1 MFERGPGLPVSED
14 DDVGVRARAGAPV
27 KASPPTGM
35 LEDVRWGLS
44 QPQKQLPSKYFY
56 DTRGSELF
64 EAITELPEYYPTRTE
79 TGLLKT
85 PVSGWVTEM
94 APASLVELGAGSA
107 RKTRIL
113 LAAMAHGTPE
123 RTYAPVDVAGDFL
136 RATAESLR
144 VEDPS
149 LDVRPQVRDIT
160 RGLNFVGDLPGP
172 VLFALLGSTIGN
184 FVGEAAIK
192 LLTNVRSAM
201 GESDLFLLG
210 ADLRPGEGKSIEH
223 LEAAYND
230 AQGVTA
236 EFNLNMLRV
245 LNRDAGTNF
254 DLAAFRHKAFYNE
267 RAGRIE
273 MHLIADNAQEIRIPG
288 GGVAQIGAGE
298 SIRTEL
304 SCKYDRQ
311 VLTRTLES
319 ARLEILRWC
328 TDEDGLYSMALV
340 LPV

>member
-1 MFERGPGLPVSED
+1 
-14 DDVGVRARAGAPV
+14 
-27 KASPPTGM
+27 M
-35 LEDVRWGLS
+35 LEDLRWGLS

-79 TGLLKT
+79 TGLLKM

-94 APASLVELGAGSA
+94 APSSLVELGAGSA

-113 LAAMAHGTPE
+113 LAAMAQATPE
-123 RTYAPVDVAGDFL
+123 RTYAPVDVAGEFL

-160 RGLNFVGDLPGP
+160 WGLDFVGDLPGP

-184 FVGEAAIK
+184 FVGEEADK

-201 GESDLFLLG
+201 GESDLFLIG
-210 ADLRPGEGKSIEH
+210 ADLCPGEGKSIES

-230 AQGVTA
+230 GQGISA
-236 EFNLNMLRV
+236 EFNLNMLRA
-245 LNRDAGTNF
+245 LNRGVGTNF
-254 DLAAFRHKAFYNE
+254 DLAAFRHRAFYNE
-267 RAGRIE
+267 REGRIE
-273 MHLIADNAQEIRIPG
+273 MHLVAKNAQKVRIPG
-288 GGVAQIGAGE
+288 DGVVRIGAGE

-304 SCKYDRQ
+304 SCKYDRK
-311 VLTRTLES
+311 VLTRMFES
-319 ARLEILRWC
+319 ARLEIVNWC
-328 TDEDGLYSMALV
+328 TDEEGLYAMALV
-340 LPV
+340 SPV

>member
-1 MFERGPGLPVSED
+1 MFGTFERDPGLPV
-14 DDVGVRARAGAPV
+14 
-27 KASPPTGM
+27 KASAPTEM
-35 LEDVRWGLS
+35 LEEIDWGLS

-64 EAITELPEYYPTRTE
+64 EAITQLPEYYLTRTE
-79 TGLLKT
+79 TRLLKT
-85 PVSGWVTEM
+85 PVSAWVTEM

-113 LAAMAHGTPE
+113 LAAMARGEGE

-149 LDVRPQVRDIT
+149 LEVRPQVMDIRRD
-160 RGLNFVGDLPGP
+160 LNFVHDLPGP

-184 FVGEAAIK
+184 FERTAADE
-192 LLTNVRSAM
+192 LLSNVRSAM
-201 GESDLFLLG
+201 TERDLFLLG
-210 ADLRPGEGKSIEH
+210 ADLRPGEGKSMER

-236 EFNLNMLRV
+236 EFNLNMLRA
-245 LNRDAGTNF
+245 LNREAGTDF
-254 DLAAFRHKAFYNE
+254 DLAAFRHKAFYDE
-267 RAGRIE
+267 GKGRIE
-273 MHLIADNAQEIRIPG
+273 MHLVAEIAQEVQIPV
-288 GGVAQIGAGE
+288 GGVVQIGAGE

-311 VLTRTLES
+311 VLTRMLES
-319 ARLEILRWC
+319 ARLEILKWR
-328 TDEDGLYSMALV
+328 TDEGGHYAMALV
-340 LPV
+340 SPV

>member
-1 MFERGPGLPVSED
+1 
-14 DDVGVRARAGAPV
+14 
-27 KASPPTGM
+27 M
-35 LEDVRWGLS
+35 LEDIRWGLS
-44 QPQKQLPSKYFY
+44 RPQKQLPSKYFY

-85 PVSGWVTEM
+85 PVSGWVTEV

-113 LAAMAHGTPE
+113 LAAMAHGTPD

-136 RATAESLR
+136 RTTAETLR

-160 RGLNFVGDLPGP
+160 WELDFVDDLPGP

-184 FVGEAAIK
+184 FAGEEALE
-192 LLTNVRSAM
+192 LLSNVRSAM
-201 GESDLFLLG
+201 RGNDLFLLG
-210 ADLRPGEGKSIEH
+210 ADLRPGEGKSIER

-236 EFNLNMLRV
+236 EFNLNMLRA

-254 DLAAFRHKAFYNE
+254 DLGAFRHDALYNE
-267 RAGRIE
+267 KEGRIE
-273 MHLIADNAQEIRIPG
+273 MYLIAETPQEVRIPG
-288 GGVAQIGAGE
+288 GGVVQIGAGE

-311 VLTRTLES
+311 VLTPMCES
-319 ARLEILRWC
+319 AHLEILRWC
-328 TDEDGLYSMALV
+328 TDEDGLYAMAL
-340 LPV
+340 LGPV

>member
-1 MFERGPGLPVSED
+1 
-14 DDVGVRARAGAPV
+14 
-27 KASPPTGM
+27 M
-35 LEDVRWGLS
+35 LEEIRSGLS
-44 QPQKQLPSKYFY
+44 RPRKQLPSKYFY

-64 EAITELPEYYPTRTE
+64 EAITELPEYYLTRTE

-85 PVSGWVTEM
+85 PVAGWVTEM

-113 LAAMAHGTPE
+113 LAAMGRGISERTYERTDQRTYE

-136 RATAESLR
+136 RASAEALK

-160 RGLNFVGDLPGP
+160 WDLDFVDDLPGP

-184 FVGEAAIK
+184 FVGEAARK
-192 LLTNVRSAM
+192 LLCNVRSAM
-201 GESDLFLLG
+201 GESDLFLVG
-210 ADLRPGEGKSIEH
+210 ADLRPGEGKSIER

-236 EFNLNMLRV
+236 DFNLNMLRA
-245 LNRDAGTNF
+245 LNRDAGTDF
-254 DLAAFRHKAFYNE
+254 DLAAFRHRAFYNE
-267 RAGRIE
+267 AEGWIE
-273 MHLIADNAQEIRIPG
+273 MHLVAETAQEVQMPG
-288 GGVAQIGAGE
+288 GGVVQIREGE

-304 SCKYDRQ
+304 SCKYDRP
-311 VLTRTLES
+311 VLTKIFEAAS
-319 ARLEILRWC
+319 LEIVRWC
-328 TDEDGLYSMALV
+328 TDEDGLYAVALV
-340 LPV
+340 SPI

>member
-1 MFERGPGLPVSED
+1 MSED
-14 DDVGVRARAGAPV
+14 DDVGGHARAVAPV
-27 KASPPTGM
+27 KPSPPTRM

-44 QPQKQLPSKYFY
+44 QPQKQLPSKYLY

-113 LAAMAHGTPE
+113 LAAMAHRAPE

-160 RGLNFVGDLPGP
+160 RGLDFVGDLPGP
-172 VLFALLGSTIGN
+172 VLFALLGSTMGN
-184 FVGEAAIK
+184 FVGKTADQ
-192 LLTNVRSAM
+192 LLANVRSAM

-210 ADLRPGEGKSIEH
+210 ADLRPGERKSIER

-236 EFNLNMLRV
+236 KFNLNMLRA

-254 DLAAFRHKAFYNE
+254 DLAAFRHQAFYNE
-267 RAGRIE
+267 PAGQIE
-273 MHLIADNAQEIRIPG
+273 MHLVAESAQEVRIPG
-288 GGVAQIGAGE
+288 GGVARIGAGE

-311 VLTRTLES
+311 VLTRMLES

-328 TDEDGLYSMALV
+328 TDEDRLYAMALV
-340 LPV
+340 SPV

>member
-1 MFERGPGLPVSED
+1 MKAAPLPV
-14 DDVGVRARAGAPV
+14 
-27 KASPPTGM
+27 M
-35 LEDVRWGLS
+35 LEEIRSGLS
-44 QPQKQLPSKYFY
+44 RTPKQLPSKYFY

-79 TGLLKT
+79 TSLLRT
-85 PVSGWVTEM
+85 PVSSWVTDM

-113 LAAMAHGTPE
+113 LAAMGGGNPG

-136 RATAESLR
+136 RATADSLK

-160 RGLNFVGDLPGP
+160 WELDFVGDLPGP

-184 FVGEAAIK
+184 FAGETGVQ
-192 LLTNVRSAM
+192 LLSNVRSAM
-201 GESDLFLLG
+201 SENDLFLLG
-210 ADLRPGEGKSIEH
+210 ADLRPGQGKSIER

-236 EFNLNMLRV
+236 EFNLNMLRA

-254 DLAAFRHKAFYNE
+254 DLAAFRHRALYNE
-267 RAGRIE
+267 SEGRIE
-273 MHLIADNAQEIRIPG
+273 MYLVAETAQQVRIPG
-288 GGVAQIGAGE
+288 GDVVSIGAGE

-304 SCKYDRQ
+304 SCKYDRP
-311 VLTRTLES
+311 VLTRMLEA
-319 ARLEILRWC
+319 ARMEIVKWR
-328 TDEDGLYSMALV
+328 TDDDGLYAMTLAS
-340 LPV
+340 PI

>member
-1 MFERGPGLPVSED
+1 MAF
-14 DDVGVRARAGAPV
+14 V
-27 KASPPTGM
+27 KAPPPPGM
-35 LEDVRWGLS
+35 LEEIRWGLS
-44 QPQKQLPSKYFY
+44 QTQKQLPSKFFY

-79 TGLLKT
+79 TGLLRT

-113 LAAMAHGTPE
+113 LTAMAGE
-123 RTYAPVDVAGDFL
+123 SVKRTYAPVDVAGEFL
-136 RATAESLR
+136 GATADSLR

-149 LDVRPQVRDIT
+149 LDVRPQVMDIT
-160 RGLNFVGDLPGP
+160 ETLDFVGDLPGP
-172 VLFALLGSTIGN
+172 VLFALLGGTMGN
-184 FVGEAAIK
+184 FVGDAARR

-201 GESDLFLLG
+201 GREDLFLVG
-210 ADLRPGEGKSIEH
+210 ADLRPGEGKSIER

-236 EFNLNMLRV
+236 EFNLNMLRA

-254 DLAAFRHKAFYNE
+254 DLSAFRHRALYNE
-267 RAGRIE
+267 REGRIE
-273 MHLIADNAQEIRIPG
+273 MYLVAETAQEVHVPGADVVHIR
-288 GGVAQIGAGE
+288 AGE

-304 SCKYDRQ
+304 SCKYDRPL
-311 VLTRTLES
+311 LTRLLES
-319 ARLEILRWC
+319 ACLKIVRWC
-328 TDEDGLYSMALV
+328 TDEDGLYAMALV
-340 LPV
+340 SPV

>member
-1 MFERGPGLPVSED
+1 
-14 DDVGVRARAGAPV
+14 
-27 KASPPTGM
+27 M
-35 LEDVRWGLS
+35 LEDLRWGLS

-79 TGLLKT
+79 TGLLKM

-94 APASLVELGAGSA
+94 APSSLVELGAGSA

-113 LAAMAHGTPE
+113 LAAMAQATPE
-123 RTYAPVDVAGDFL
+123 RTYAPVDVAGEFL

-160 RGLNFVGDLPGP
+160 WGLDFVGDLPGP

-184 FVGEAAIK
+184 FVGEEADK

-201 GESDLFLLG
+201 GESDLFLIG
-210 ADLRPGEGKSIEH
+210 ADLRPGEGKSIES

-230 AQGVTA
+230 GQGISA
-236 EFNLNMLRV
+236 EFNLNMLRA
-245 LNRDAGTNF
+245 LNRGVGTNF
-254 DLAAFRHKAFYNE
+254 DLAAFRHRAFYNE
-267 RAGRIE
+267 REGRIE
-273 MHLIADNAQEIRIPG
+273 MHLVAKNAQKVRIPG
-288 GGVAQIGAGE
+288 DGVVWIGAGE
-298 SIRTEL
+298 WIRTEL
-304 SCKYDRQ
+304 SCKYDRK
-311 VLTRTLES
+311 VLTRMFES
-319 ARLEILRWC
+319 ARLEIVNWC
-328 TDEDGLYSMALV
+328 TDEEGLYAMALV
-340 LPV
+340 SPV

>member
-1 MFERGPGLPVSED
+1 
-14 DDVGVRARAGAPV
+14 
-27 KASPPTGM
+27 M
-35 LEDVRWGLS
+35 LEEIRWGLS
-44 QPQKQLPSKYFY
+44 QPQKQLPSKFFY

-79 TGLLKT
+79 TQLLKT
-85 PVSGWVTEM
+85 PVSSWVTEM

-113 LAAMAHGTPE
+113 LAAMARGRPD
-123 RTYAPVDVAGDFL
+123 RTYAPVDVAGEFL
-136 RATAESLR
+136 RATAEALR

-149 LDVRPQVRDIT
+149 LEVRPQVMDIT
-160 RGLNFVGDLPGP
+160 KDLEFVDDLPGP
-172 VLFALLGSTIGN
+172 VLFGLLGSTIGN
-184 FVGEAAIK
+184 FAGKEADE
-192 LLTNVRSAM
+192 LLSNVRSSM
-201 GESDLFLLG
+201 GASDLFLLG
-210 ADLRPGEGKSIEH
+210 ADIRPGAGKSIER

-236 EFNLNMLRV
+236 EFNLNMLRA

-254 DLAAFRHKAFYNE
+254 DLAAVRHKAFYDEE
-267 RAGRIE
+267 RGRIE
-273 MHLIADNAQEIRIPG
+273 MHLVSETTQNVRVPG
-288 GGVAQIGAGE
+288 DGVVQIGAGE

-311 VLTRTLES
+311 VLARMLES
-319 ARLEILRWC
+319 AHMEILKWC

-340 LPV
+340 SPV

>member
-1 MFERGPGLPVSED
+1 
-14 DDVGVRARAGAPV
+14 
-27 KASPPTGM
+27 M
-35 LEDVRWGLS
+35 LEDVRWGLN
-44 QPQKQLPSKYFY
+44 QAQKQLPSKYFY

-79 TGLLKT
+79 TGLLET

-113 LAAMAHGTPE
+113 LAAMAHETPE

-149 LDVRPQVRDIT
+149 LDVRLQIRDIT
-160 RGLNFVGDLPGP
+160 RGLDFVGDLPGP

-184 FVGEAAIK
+184 FVGEEANK
-192 LLTNVRSAM
+192 LLANVRSAM

-210 ADLRPGEGKSIEH
+210 ADLRPGEGKSIEC

-236 EFNLNMLRV
+236 EFNLNMLRA
-245 LNRDAGTNF
+245 LNQDAGTTF
-254 DLAAFRHKAFYNE
+254 DLTAFRHRAFYNE
-267 RAGRIE
+267 GEGRIE
-273 MHLIADNAQEIRIPG
+273 MHLVAENAQEVDIPG
-288 GGVAQIGAGE
+288 AGVVQIGAGE

-304 SCKYDRQ
+304 SCKYDRPI
-311 VLTRTLES
+311 LTGMFEAAS
-319 ARLEILRWC
+319 LEIMRWC
-328 TDEDGLYSMALV
+328 TDEDGLYAMALV
-340 LPV
+340 SPV

>member
-1 MFERGPGLPVSED
+1 M
-14 DDVGVRARAGAPV
+14 A
-27 KASPPTGM
+27 ASPPTGM

-113 LAAMAHGTPE
+113 LAAMAHETPE

-149 LDVRPQVRDIT
+149 LDVRLQIRDIT
-160 RGLNFVGDLPGP
+160 RGLDFVGDLPGP

-184 FVGEAAIK
+184 FVGEEANK
-192 LLTNVRSAM
+192 LLANVRSAM

-210 ADLRPGEGKSIEH
+210 ADLRPSEGKSIER

-230 AQGVTA
+230 GQGVTA
-236 EFNLNMLRV
+236 EFNLNMLRA

-273 MHLIADNAQEIRIPG
+273 MHLVAENAQEVQIPG
-288 GGVAQIGAGE
+288 GGVLQIGAGE

-311 VLTRTLES
+311 ILTRMLDL
-319 ARLEILRWC
+319 ARLGIVRWC
-328 TDEDGLYSMALV
+328 TDEDGLYAMALV
-340 LPV
+340 SPV

>member
-1 MFERGPGLPVSED
+1 MK
-14 DDVGVRARAGAPV
+14 AP
-27 KASPPTGM
+27 AQTGM
-35 LEDVRWGLS
+35 LEEIEWGLS

-64 EAITELPEYYPTRTE
+64 EAITGLPEYYPTRTE
-79 TGLLKT
+79 TGLLET

-94 APASLVELGAGSA
+94 GPASLVELGAGSA

-113 LAAMAHGTPE
+113 LAAMARGTPD
-123 RTYAPVDVAGDFL
+123 RTYVPVDVAGDFL

-144 VEDPS
+144 VGDPS
-149 LDVRPQVRDIT
+149 LDVWPQVRDIT
-160 RGLNFVGDLPGP
+160 WDLDFVDDLLGP

-184 FVGEAAIK
+184 FVGEAANK
-192 LLTNVRSAM
+192 LLSNVTSAM
-201 GESDLFLLG
+201 RERDLFLLG
-210 ADLRPGEGKSIEH
+210 ADLRPGEGKSIER

-236 EFNLNMLRV
+236 EFNLNMLRA
-245 LNRDAGTNF
+245 LNRDAGTDF

-267 RAGRIE
+267 REGRIE
-273 MHLIADNAQEIRIPG
+273 MHLVAETAQEVQIPG

-304 SCKYDRQ
+304 SCKYDRPA
-311 VLTRTLES
+311 LTGIFGAAS
-319 ARLEILRWC
+319 LEIVRWC
-328 TDEDGLYSMALV
+328 TDEDGLYAMALV
-340 LPV
+340 SPI

>member
-1 MFERGPGLPVSED
+1 
-14 DDVGVRARAGAPV
+14 
-27 KASPPTGM
+27 M
-35 LEDVRWGLS
+35 LEEIRWGLS

-79 TGLLKT
+79 TCLLKE

-113 LAAMAHGTPE
+113 LAAMVNGTSE

-136 RATAESLR
+136 RAASESLR

-149 LDVRPQVRDIT
+149 LDVRPQVMDIT
-160 RGLNFVGDLPGP
+160 KYLDFVDDLRGP

-184 FVGEAAIK
+184 FAGDAADG
-192 LLTNVRSAM
+192 LLCNVRSAM
-201 GESDLFLLG
+201 RENDLFLLG
-210 ADLRPGEGKSIEH
+210 ADLRPGDGKSIER

-230 AQGVTA
+230 RQGVTA
-236 EFNLNMLRV
+236 EFNVNMLRA
-245 LNRDAGTNF
+245 LNREAGTNF
-254 DLAAFRHKAFYNE
+254 DLAAFRHRAFYNE
-267 RAGRIE
+267 GEGRIE
-273 MHLIADNAQEIRIPG
+273 MHLVAETVQRVKIPG
-288 GGVAQIGAGE
+288 GGVVRIGAGE

-304 SCKYDRQ
+304 SCKYDRP
-311 VLTRTLES
+311 VLTRMLES
-319 ARLEILRWC
+319 AGLEIMRWC
-328 TDEDGLYSMALV
+328 TDEDEFYSVALISAV
-340 LPV
+340 

>member
-1 MFERGPGLPVSED
+1 MSGIFERGSGLPVSENA
-14 DDVGVRARAGAPV
+14 DVSDGGRAGAPV
-27 KASPPTGM
+27 AASPPTGM

-113 LAAMAHGTPE
+113 LAAMVHGTRE

-149 LDVRPQVRDIT
+149 LDVRPR
-160 RGLNFVGDLPGP
+160 
-172 VLFALLGSTIGN
+172 
-184 FVGEAAIK
+184 
-192 LLTNVRSAM
+192 
-201 GESDLFLLG
+201 
-210 ADLRPGEGKSIEH
+210 
-223 LEAAYND
+223 
-230 AQGVTA
+230 
-236 EFNLNMLRV
+236 
-245 LNRDAGTNF
+245 
-254 DLAAFRHKAFYNE
+254 
-267 RAGRIE
+267 
-273 MHLIADNAQEIRIPG
+273 
-288 GGVAQIGAGE
+288 
-298 SIRTEL
+298 
-304 SCKYDRQ
+304 
-311 VLTRTLES
+311 
-319 ARLEILRWC
+319 
-328 TDEDGLYSMALV
+328 
-340 LPV
+340 